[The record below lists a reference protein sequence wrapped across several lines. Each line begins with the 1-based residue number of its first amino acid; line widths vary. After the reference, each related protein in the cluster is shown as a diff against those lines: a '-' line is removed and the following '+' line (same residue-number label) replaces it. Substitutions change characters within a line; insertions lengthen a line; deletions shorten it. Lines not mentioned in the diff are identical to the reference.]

1 MGKIVI
7 EVPDELQSRWEQLA
21 KESGQSLEEFIVSEL
36 SKRCPPTV
44 SPPTEV
50 EDQREFVKAI
60 LRQAGLLEEF
70 TEEEKRQY
78 QPLPEEEFR
87 RIAEKAS
94 QGKPLSEIIL
104 EDRGE
109 R

>member
-1 MGKIVI
+1 MGRIVI

-78 QPLPEEEFR
+78 QPLSREER
-87 RIAEKAS
+87 KRLAEKAGC
-94 QGKPLSEIIL
+94 GKPASEIIL
-104 EDRGE
+104 EERGE